1 MAVDTN
7 DALPRARRAHK
18 GSGVDSADPRPH
30 LCVTVSEKNG
40 EDASMSIDYRDVP
53 AAPTSPRAAAS
64 PSPVFPLPS
73 PPRPNGVGGPMVR
86 FMPEGFTAIGPVY
99 GERKAREWSLVLQSI
114 EIWHVVH
121 HTQSG
126 WVLLVRDQDYE
137 RARTSIDKYEVENR
151 DWPPKR
157 ARERPRHPE
166 SRVPLAMFVALT
178 LFFLITGPVAGGS
191 GWFQRGTAVTDLVL
205 SSAPWRAVTA
215 LTLHADTAHVL
226 GNAVSGTIF
235 VSAVSRRLGPGGGAL
250 AVLASGVLGNVM
262 NAVYQRGIGN
272 GSHASIGASTA
283 IFGAIG
289 LLAATQIALDHND
302 HREAQ
307 RGLLERAAPFVGGL
321 ALLGALGASP
331 SSDLG
336 AHLFG
341 LVAGLVIG
349 LVVGFPLR
357 WRKSNAGPLWLQAS
371 LGAVAA
377 VVILGSWQLA
387 IHVR

>member
-1 MAVDTN
+1 
-7 DALPRARRAHK
+7 
-18 GSGVDSADPRPH
+18 
-30 LCVTVSEKNG
+30 
-40 EDASMSIDYRDVP
+40 MSIDYRDAP
-53 AAPTSPRAAAS
+53 AAPNAGRAAS
-64 PSPVFPLPS
+64 PTPNPAFPLPS
-73 PPRPNGVGGPMVR
+73 PPRPYGVSTEMVR

-114 EIWHVVH
+114 EVWHVVH

-126 WVLLVRDQDYE
+126 WVLLVHDQDYE
-137 RARTSIDKYEVENR
+137 RARASIDKYELENR

-157 ARERPRHPE
+157 TRERPRHPE
-166 SRVPLAMFVALT
+166 SSVPLAMFVALT
-178 LFFLITGPVAGGS
+178 LFFLITGPVSRGS

-262 NAVYQRGIGN
+262 NAVYQRSIGE
-272 GSHASIGASTA
+272 GFHASIGASTA
-283 IFGAIG
+283 VFGAIG
-289 LLAATQIALDHND
+289 LLAATQIALDHDD
-302 HREAQ
+302 HGEAK
-307 RGLLERAAPFVGGL
+307 RGWLERAAPFVGGL

-331 SSDLG
+331 NADLG

-341 LVAGLVIG
+341 LLAGLVIG

-357 WRKSNAGPLWLQAS
+357 WRKSKAGSRWLQGA

-377 VVILGSWQLA
+377 IIILGSWQLA
-387 IHVR
+387 IHIR